1 MTTISTRIITAMV
14 TVSPAL
20 GSPPPPVVDPAPPP
34 ASLPTTPQ
42 GASYGLSIATT
53 TTTAAFGLIFT
64 VVSTGAYTHELLVLN
79 FSTNWRIE
87 SGSTGS
93 DRVAGFL
100 SRLVLWAPRGAC

>member
-53 TTTAAFGLIFT
+53 TTAAFGLIFT

-93 DRVAGFL
+93 DRVAGTL